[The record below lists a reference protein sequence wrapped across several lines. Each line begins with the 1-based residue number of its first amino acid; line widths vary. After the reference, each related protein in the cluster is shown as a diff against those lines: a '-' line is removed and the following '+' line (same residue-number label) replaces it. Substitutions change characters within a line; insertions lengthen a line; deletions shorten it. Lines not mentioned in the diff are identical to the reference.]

1 MIAWEG
7 CDQCGPN
14 VKAYVIFQMKA
25 GPISLCGSCG
35 TRNEGAIVAQ
45 GGYVK
50 IDLRH
55 LIEA

>member
-1 MIAWEG
+1 MVRET

-14 VKAYVIFQMKA
+14 VKAYVIFQMRA
-25 GPISLCGSCG
+25 GPLSMCGSCG
-35 TRNEGAIVAQ
+35 TRNEGAILAQ

-55 LIEA
+55 LLLE